1 MSTERLR
8 DHAREIFDAGLQ
20 AVDPKKAIF
29 NQLSLKGSILNVG
42 DRVYDLDA
50 FEHIY
55 VVGAGKAG
63 ALMAQGIESLLGER
77 ISGGI
82 VMVKYDHVLPTKK
95 IELRQAGHPVPDENG
110 VEGTCRLLER
120 VRRAKAN
127 DLIICLLSGGGSAL
141 LLKPAEGIALSEK
154 QTVTGLLLRSGAA
167 IHEMNTIRKHISSV
181 KGGQLARIA
190 YPATL
195 ISLVVSDVIGDSLD
209 VIASGPTYP
218 DSSTFQDSLKI
229 IDKYSITEQVPIS
242 IRNLLNRGAEGR
254 IPETPK
260 PEDPVFEKTHHLI
273 VANNTLAL
281 QAAAD
286 KARTLGYHT
295 MILSGMIEGETKEA
309 AKEHASILKQILH
322 SSNPLHQPACVISGG
337 ETTVT
342 VNGNG
347 LGGRNQEFVLAGAI
361 EIAGLKNVVMFS
373 AGSDGT
379 DGPTDAAGA
388 IADGNTVFRAAEQ
401 TLDPEQYLRNNDSYH
416 FFQGLNDL
424 VKTGPTNTNVM
435 DLRILLVGSGNS
447 LS

>member
-8 DHAREIFDAGLQ
+8 DHARKIFDAGLQ

-42 DRVYDLDA
+42 GRVYDLDA

-63 ALMAQGIESLLGER
+63 ALMVQGIESLLGER

-82 VMVKYDHVLPTKK
+82 VMVKYDHVLPTEK
-95 IELRQAGHPVPDENG
+95 IELRQAGHPMPDQNG
-110 VEGTCRLLER
+110 VEGTGQLLEL
-120 VRRAKAN
+120 VRRAKAD

-167 IHEMNTIRKHISSV
+167 IHEINTIRKHLSSV

-190 YPATL
+190 HPATL
-195 ISLVVSDVIGDSLD
+195 ISLVLSDVIGDPLD
-209 VIASGPTYP
+209 VISSGPTFP

-229 IDKYSITEQVPIS
+229 LQKYSITRHLPIS
-242 IRNLLNRGAEGR
+242 VREFLEHGAEGR

-260 PEDPVFEKTHHLI
+260 PDDPVFEKTHHLI

-286 KARTLGYHT
+286 KAKTLGYDT
-295 MILSGMIEGETKEA
+295 MILSGMIEGETQEA
-309 AKEHASILKQILH
+309 AKVHASILKEILH
-322 SSNPLHQPACVISGG
+322 SANPLYPPACVISGG

-361 EIAGLKNVVMFS
+361 QIAGLSNVVIFS

-435 DLRILLVGSGNS
+435 DLRILLVGSDTP